1 VIKSPRADFQGRHR
15 WVDYAQDDFNASQA
29 VPEWHSWLHG
39 IRKDPPH
46 EDPIVNAARPPW
58 LAVRLL
64 CLLLALWERGVG

>member
-1 VIKSPRADFQGRHR
+1 MAKGRHR

-58 LAVRLL
+58 LAVSAIRSS
-64 CLLLALWERGVG
+64 R